1 MSRPTRRAARNFT
14 LLMKVEPMAQR
25 SRGLPIL
32 VACVALTAGC
42 AAIERRGQQ
51 QTPRQAAL
59 EDAVP
64 APKAAPSG
72 SADQHPVKP
81 EKATPHA
88 VAKPAAALPVVPP
101 SARAQPPAPAVV
113 KPAAA
118 PPLDLKSLEAR
129 LRQTKAIG
137 TFSKLALKNQID
149 DLLERFKAFY
159 DGRIKTSLAEL
170 RRAFDLLIM
179 KTLALLQDA
188 DPPLAGAL
196 ASSRESI
203 WAVLSDPAKLNTL

>member
-1 MSRPTRRAARNFT
+1 
-14 LLMKVEPMAQR
+14 MKKLP
-25 SRGLPIL
+25 RGLPML
-32 VACVALTAGC
+32 VACVALTVGC
-42 AAIERRGQQ
+42 AGLDRRGQHP
-51 QTPRQAAL
+51 TPTQASV

-64 APKAAPSG
+64 PPKPAPGGAKDAR
-72 SADQHPVKP
+72 PVKP
-81 EKATPHA
+81 EVAWPH
-88 VAKPAAALPVVPP
+88 VTAKPAAPAPVGPP
-101 SARAQPPAPAVV
+101 LARVQPPAPPVV

-118 PPLDLKSLEAR
+118 PPLDLKSLEDR

-137 TFSKLALKNQID
+137 TFSKLALKNQMD

>member
-1 MSRPTRRAARNFT
+1 
-14 LLMKVEPMAQR
+14 MAQR

-32 VACVALTAGC
+32 VACVALTVGC
-42 AAIERRGQQ
+42 AAIERRGQP
-51 QTPRQAAL
+51 QTPRPAAM

-64 APKAAPSG
+64 APKPAARG

-101 SARAQPPAPAVV
+101 PARAQPPAPPLV

-137 TFSKLALKNQID
+137 TFSKLALKNQMN
-149 DLLERFKAFY
+149 DLLEQFKAFY
-159 DGRIKTSLAEL
+159 DGSRL
-170 RRAFDLLIM
+170 RWPNCGGRLIC
-179 KTLALLQDA
+179 
-188 DPPLAGAL
+188 
-196 ASSRESI
+196 
-203 WAVLSDPAKLNTL
+203 

>member
-1 MSRPTRRAARNFT
+1 M
-14 LLMKVEPMAQR
+14 
-25 SRGLPIL
+25 
-32 VACVALTAGC
+32 
-42 AAIERRGQQ
+42 
-51 QTPRQAAL
+51 

-64 APKAAPSG
+64 APKPAARG

-101 SARAQPPAPAVV
+101 PARAQPPAPPLV

-137 TFSKLALKNQID
+137 TFSKLALKNQMD
-149 DLLERFKAFY
+149 DLLERLKAFY

-179 KTLALLQDA
+179 KTLALLQEA